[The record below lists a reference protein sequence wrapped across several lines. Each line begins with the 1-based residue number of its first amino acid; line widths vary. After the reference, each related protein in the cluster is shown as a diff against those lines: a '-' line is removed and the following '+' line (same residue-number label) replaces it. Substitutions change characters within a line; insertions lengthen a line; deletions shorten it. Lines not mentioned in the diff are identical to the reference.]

1 MAGYHIREIEN
12 GVFGQFSKIKEEFE
26 EFLDAQDQNCT
37 LMALLELSDL
47 LGAVEGYCEKKSI
60 SFTSLISSSVEA
72 AAVVHPENISDLKSS
87 FNTLTQSL
95 TQEDLVK
102 NLQAFLIDVVLHAEQ
117 FNLRMIDLLTM
128 SKITQRAFLSGHRT
142 PKQ

>member
-26 EFLDAQDQNCT
+26 EFLDAQDQSCT

-47 LGAVEGYCEKKSI
+47 LGAVEGYCEKKNI

-72 AAVVHPENISDLKSS
+72 AAVVPPENYSDIKSS

-102 NLQAFLIDVVLHAEQ
+102 NLQAFLIDVVLYTEQ
-117 FNLRMIDLLTM
+117 FNLRMLDLLTM
-128 SKITQRAFLSGHRT
+128 SKITQRAFLSGHRE
-142 PKQ
+142 PKK